1 LKVPYAFKVISNEHI
16 AGNEVGAQLM
26 PQSDVISTRCP
37 SLDAILKG
45 GFPFSQLSL
54 VYGEASTGKTTL
66 AIQCSIECASKGLKT
81 LYIDAD
87 RSFSHARLSQLAE
100 GHLDKIGESII
111 MFVPE
116 TFSEQTSLIEGIES
130 FITGSTG
137 LIVVDTITSL
147 YRSTLGSTE
156 KVFVQNRELNRQL
169 AYLSEV
175 ASMRHVAI
183 LLISQVHA
191 RPLLQGQ
198 QIEPVARRILTY
210 WSKIVLRL
218 APTTNSAVKIAQLER
233 YHSTNVPFVSC
244 YLKIT
249 ERGLEKVDD

>member
-1 LKVPYAFKVISNEHI
+1 M
-16 AGNEVGAQLM
+16 AGNKVGAQLM
-26 PQSDVISTRCP
+26 SQPDVISTRCP
-37 SLDAILKG
+37 PLDAILQG
-45 GFPFSQLSL
+45 GFSFSELSL

-66 AIQCSIECASKGLKT
+66 ATQCSIECASRGLKT

-87 RSFSHARLSQLAE
+87 RSFSQARLTQLAE

-111 MFVPE
+111 VFVPE

-130 FITGSTG
+130 FITGNTG

-147 YRSTLGSTE
+147 YRSALGSTE

-175 ASMRHVAI
+175 ASMRHVAV

-191 RPLLQGQ
+191 HPLRQGQ

-210 WSKIVLRL
+210 WSRMVLRL
-218 APTTNSAVKIAQLER
+218 AQTSNSAVKIAQLER
-233 YHSTNVPFVSC
+233 YRSANVPMVSC

-249 ERGLEKVDD
+249 EKGLEKADG